1 MTIICVTVWKTKPVR
16 GPGAKVEDEDD
27 DVMPDGADI
36 NEGRDCSVKPQA
48 SILYITRFFDTKRDL
63 NMWLELF
70 VWFNEKPL
78 EKGC

>member
-27 DVMPDGADI
+27 DVMPDGTDI

-48 SILYITRFFDTKRDL
+48 NTVYHQILWHK
-63 NMWLELF
+63 
-70 VWFNEKPL
+70 
-78 EKGC
+78 KGSEHVAGTVCVV